1 MPSWVAVLGNG
12 SVCRHKAR
20 GRTGGCAT
28 LHAPRALPRRP
39 MRMRTPVLRE
49 RRWRCS
55 TPGRRS
61 RLAAP
66 SLCSVSGEDH
76 PTHTRTVARR
86 SASPGDAVGWIGGS
100 RPPSPWPRRSGHPHP
115 RPRVPA
121 PRRRLLCGNAR
132 TRTRALQRGNRG
144 TPGAREA
151 RGGRRQHRGHGLAS
165 PPSLHACCRA
175 LLEALVALTVPHVT
189 SILGRP
195 NQGVQ
200 RLVDGMRGA
209 SEDHPA
215 MAHPHPACGRGQ
227 CAPPT
232 RPHSPRT
239 PRAACAFFV
248 PARARAWLCIHDPL
262 HVTSLHRSHGTDLA
276 VQSDRKS
283 LRGDLLSPGQ
293 DRVASRHGRD
303 RCGSLGRRGRQR
315 PPAGL
320 LH

>member
-1 MPSWVAVLGNG
+1 MCNPACAARAAASADAHAHTG
-12 SVCRHKAR
+12 SCASDA
-20 GRTGGCAT
+20 GGVY
-28 LHAPRALPRRP
+28 P
-39 MRMRTPVLRE
+39 
-49 RRWRCS
+49 W
-55 TPGRRS
+55 
-61 RLAAP
+61 P
-66 SLCSVSGEDH
+66 SLALGRAIALQCIGEDH

-115 RPRVPA
+115 RPRVPRPPDA
-121 PRRRLLCGNAR
+121 ACCVATL
-132 TRTRALQRGNRG
+132 
-144 TPGAREA
+144 A
-151 RGGRRQHRGHGLAS
+151 RGPGRCNAGTGGRLARGRPAAGRSSTEGHGLAS

-195 NQGVQ
+195 DQGVQ

-227 CAPPT
+227 CAPSHTPAFP
-232 RPHSPRT
+232 PH
-239 PRAACAFFV
+239 AAGP
-248 PARARAWLCIHDPL
+248 PARFSCLPERVLGLCIHDPL

-276 VQSDRKS
+276 VQSYRKS